1 MGKRKKL
8 LIVAL
13 IVISNIAIYGATEL
27 EKYEGST
34 TTINNGNDYINKIE
48 QTVNTGKWLH
58 ITNGTV
64 TNEGTVI
71 GELQGGTAIFQL
83 AGKVIEDGE
92 GGTKTT
98 AEFINATNGKIIVN
112 GGKGFYITVGKIEN
126 SGEIK
131 VTAGIGI
138 DMTNNNADAAVF
150 KNETGGKIEVT
161 GGTGISLTKGSFN
174 NLGTIEAKSERKAT
188 PSVIT
193 AIQTNGAVTFNN
205 QGTIKADGLDVRG
218 ITIKGTGQIENS
230 NTIEVLSG
238 GIGAYF
244 DIASSNFINN
254 EGASIIVKE
263 MTEKEGTTT
272 KTSSR
277 GIFLN
282 KSGKAKNKGK
292 IAVGGTAT
300 GEAGAIGVQV
310 NNADAN
316 FTNESKG
323 TIEATGT
330 NSQGIQLNIGKATN
344 EGNIQAT
351 EGALGVYVNGELGSF
366 INNSV
371 GTIEAIGTNSKG
383 IQVNAGEAINDGYIE
398 VTEGASG
405 VYVNEGEGKKGSF
418 TNNSTGVITASGAN
432 SKGIFFGSGGG
443 TAENNGTIS
452 VTEKGIGV
460 YFGET
465 GTFVKAGKFTN
476 KDKIQVLG
484 TESKGIYLNLEGTAE
499 NEGTIIVGGT
509 AAEEAG
515 AIGVQVNNANA
526 KFTNSSSE
534 EKGIFV
540 IGTNSKGIQVNAGE
554 AINNGY
560 IQATEGASGIYVHGV
575 SGKFTNNSTGTITT
589 SGANSKGIFFGSNGG
604 TAENSGTIEVSDGAS
619 GVFFYQGDNN
629 NFINNSDGKINVN
642 GEKSVGLLLNAKGT
656 AENKGTIK
664 VNSGK
669 GVVLGGSTFINTGT
683 IDAGE
688 DGIAIESS
696 KDTNN
701 TLILKSENT
710 SRNITSGSSIIG
722 KIVGS
727 TGIDVLVLDN
737 ASYSGLNISGYENI
751 SVIRGN
757 NSNISDSVIS
767 LGYNSGTESYLSSSN
782 ITSSGA
788 LSIDNSSVVID
799 LANQAAGIPLVSAD
813 NLVLAGDMKLA
824 FTSTNGQKE
833 FNLKDM
839 LGGITLD
846 VNNANFGD
854 TAVWEY
860 KIDSD
865 GNLQVTKNDYSKVM
879 TKSQLRNFAD
889 VLDNEQYTASGDFQ
903 KGVALLSTLNAGEFT
918 GALTQLSGGI
928 HGYIPDLTVINSR
941 TLTGVMKNRTLSRDT
956 TRNRPVS
963 SYDQDIAYINNHH
976 KLSGLMDVKY
986 DENGILGITE
996 KQILSNGRIGLVYGG
1011 SKGKVKFDGGTN
1023 GKADMDNLYIGGYY
1037 NHEFSDK
1044 LVLMSNMNF
1053 VYSHNNVTRYLKF
1066 GDLDYTFD
1074 STYPSFGFGAGT
1086 TLFYT
1091 VYDKDGNK
1099 AVLYGGINWEK
1110 VIQGNINEEPD
1121 RRDSK
1126 DDKNLTVKNVPA
1138 NEQWYDSVVPSI
1150 GVSLQHNGYIL
1161 DRKYRLGA
1169 DIGYETELGN
1179 IKDGKRLK
1187 LSALNKVHSV
1197 ETTTRENILS
1207 YSLYGE
1213 LDMTENLSIFA
1224 DYTKSKSKEYDADKV
1239 GAGFK
1244 YKMDRMSDVF
1254 VMGPILSGI
1263 ENTRLHS
1270 NRWSG
1275 VMGLM
1280 MEAEDDTNRPY
1291 YDEAG
1296 KLSSGDYATSL
1307 KLKPKFT
1314 LSLNDRQTKWSYYF
1328 EGYYLGNSLGKDR
1341 RVNERKQ
1348 YDTRLHGEAR
1358 WTDQYSKGR
1367 YGFTIGYRNETSS
1380 KPNLSQYVIATR
1392 SKRGTH
1398 EFRFAPNF
1406 TYNLGNG
1413 FVFGGSTTGIVT
1425 YDYRG
1430 VRKGEMDF
1438 EMENQY
1444 GITYNGFMPRMR
1456 LTVNYFREEFWR
1468 DHGYKKPA
1476 RKNLG
1481 NGQYV
1486 FDLIEGDRR
1495 YQSNQLR
1502 PSMTYFFGNG
1512 GRLQLDA
1519 RIPLGNGAWYKAD
1532 GDGKKAAETYE
1543 TRYGIKYFQP
1553 ITPGLTGFIGTEIL
1567 TMKVKNKNHASSDYG
1582 KETRTY
1588 SIRPNVGF
1596 SYNF

>member
-1 MGKRKKL
+1 MGKRKRILLLAL
-8 LIVAL
+8 LI
-13 IVISNIAIYGATEL
+13 IVSGKTYSVTNGEVDGYQNITTGTGNWAAGGTVTVTESGKINVSGGASGITVKIENNKKG
-27 EKYEGST
+27 EA
-34 TTINNGNDYINKIE
+34 INNGEINVSGRDSKGI
-48 QTVNTGKWLH
+48 NFGS
-58 ITNGTV
+58 G
-64 TNEGTVI
+64 
-71 GELQGGTAIFQL
+71 GGTAENN
-83 AGKVIEDGE
+83 GKITATGE
-92 GGTKTT
+92 GIGVYFGATGEFVNNSKGVFEIKGNNSKGIFLNSGETTAKNKGVITVGGTAQAEKGAIGIQVNNAK
-98 AEFINATNGKIIVN
+98 AEFINESEGIISSIGTNSKGIQLNNGKAVNEGGIKVEAEASGVYVN
-112 GGKGFYITVGKIEN
+112 GASGSFTNNSEGKIVVSGKDSKGIHFGSSKGMAEN
-126 SGEIK
+126 SGTIS
-131 VTAGIGI
+131 VTENGIGTYFAGGGTF
-138 DMTNNNADAAVF
+138 TN
-150 KNETGGKIEVT
+150 KESGKIQVT
-161 GGTGISLTKGSFN
+161 GVDSKGIYLNS
-174 NLGTIEAKSERKAT
+174 
-188 PSVIT
+188 
-193 AIQTNGAVTFNN
+193 
-205 QGTIKADGLDVRG
+205 QGTAEN
-218 ITIKGTGQIENS
+218 KGT
-230 NTIEVLSG
+230 
-238 GIGAYF
+238 
-244 DIASSNFINN
+244 
-254 EGASIIVKE
+254 
-263 MTEKEGTTT
+263 
-272 KTSSR
+272 
-277 GIFLN
+277 
-282 KSGKAKNKGK
+282 
-292 IAVGGTAT
+292 IAVGGTGAE
-300 GEAGAIGVQV
+300 EAGAIGVQV
-310 NNADAN
+310 NNTNAK
-316 FTNESKG
+316 FTNES
-323 TIEATGT
+323 E
-330 NSQGIQLNIGKATN
+330 GII
-344 EGNIQAT
+344 
-351 EGALGVYVNGELGSF
+351 S
-366 INNSV
+366 S
-371 GTIEAIGTNSKG
+371 IGTNSKG
-383 IQVNAGEAINDGYIE
+383 IQVNAGEAINDGYI
-398 VTEGASG
+398 
-405 VYVNEGEGKKGSF
+405 
-418 TNNSTGVITASGAN
+418 
-432 SKGIFFGSGGG
+432 
-443 TAENNGTIS
+443 
-452 VTEKGIGV
+452 
-460 YFGET
+460 
-465 GTFVKAGKFTN
+465 
-476 KDKIQVLG
+476 
-484 TESKGIYLNLEGTAE
+484 
-499 NEGTIIVGGT
+499 
-509 AAEEAG
+509 
-515 AIGVQVNNANA
+515 
-526 KFTNSSSE
+526 
-534 EKGIFV
+534 
-540 IGTNSKGIQVNAGE
+540 
-554 AINNGY
+554 
-560 IQATEGASGIYVHGV
+560 QATEGASGIYVHGA
-575 SGKFTNNSTGTITT
+575 SGKFTNNSAGTITA
-589 SGANSKGIFFGSNGG
+589 SGTNSKGIFFGSNGG
-604 TAENSGTIEVSDGAS
+604 EAENGGIIEVSDGAS
-619 GVFFYQGDNN
+619 GVFFYQGTNN
-629 NFINNSDGKINVN
+629 NFINNSDGKININ
-642 GEKSVGLLLNAKGT
+642 GEKSVGLLLNAQGT
-656 AENKGTIK
+656 AENKGIIT

-696 KDTNN
+696 KDTDN

-710 SRNITSGSSIIG
+710 FRNITSGSSITG
-722 KIVGS
+722 KIVGN

-751 SVIRGN
+751 SVVGGN
-757 NSNISDSVIS
+757 DSNISDSVIS
-767 LGYNSGTESYLSSSN
+767 LGYNSGTESYLSSSG
-782 ITSSGA
+782 ITSSGN

-813 NLVLAGDMKLA
+813 NLVLAGDIKLA

-839 LGGITLD
+839 LGGVTLD
-846 VNNANFGD
+846 VGSANFGS

-860 KIDSD
+860 KMDSD
-865 GNLQVTKNDYSKVM
+865 GNLQITKNDYSAVM

-889 VLDNEQYTASGDFQ
+889 VLDNGQYTASGDFQ
-903 KGVALLSTLNAGEFT
+903 QGVALLSTLNAGEFT

-928 HGYIPDLTVINSR
+928 HGYIPDLMIINSR
-941 TLTGVMKNRTLSRDT
+941 TLTGVMKNRTLSRDI

-963 SYDQDIAYINNHH
+963 SYDQDIVYINNHH

-986 DENGILGITE
+986 DEKGILGITE
-996 KQILSNGRIGLVYGG
+996 KQILPNGRMGLVYGG

-1066 GDLDYTFD
+1066 GDLDHTFD

-1091 VYDKDGNK
+1091 MYDKDGNK

-1244 YKMDRMSDVF
+1244 YKMDRMSDIF

-1275 VMGLM
+1275 VMSLM

-1314 LSLNDRQTKWSYYF
+1314 LSLNDRHTKWSYYF

-1341 RVNERKQ
+1341 RVNERKN

-1380 KPNLSQYVIATR
+1380 KPNLSQYVVATR
-1392 SKRGTH
+1392 SERGTH

-1468 DHGYKKPA
+1468 DHGYRKPA
-1476 RKNLG
+1476 RTNLG
-1481 NGQYV
+1481 GGQYV

-1502 PSMTYFFGNG
+1502 PSITYFFGNG

-1519 RIPLGNGAWYKAD
+1519 RIPLGNGAWYNAD
-1532 GDGKKAAETYE
+1532 RDGKKVAETYE

-1567 TMKVKNKNHASSDYG
+1567 TMKAKNKNHSSDEYG

-1588 SIRPNVGF
+1588 SIRPSVGF

>member
-1 MGKRKKL
+1 M
-8 LIVAL
+8 
-13 IVISNIAIYGATEL
+13 S
-27 EKYEGST
+27 
-34 TTINNGNDYINKIE
+34 
-48 QTVNTGKWLH
+48 
-58 ITNGTV
+58 
-64 TNEGTVI
+64 
-71 GELQGGTAIFQL
+71 
-83 AGKVIEDGE
+83 
-92 GGTKTT
+92 
-98 AEFINATNGKIIVN
+98 
-112 GGKGFYITVGKIEN
+112 
-126 SGEIK
+126 
-131 VTAGIGI
+131 
-138 DMTNNNADAAVF
+138 
-150 KNETGGKIEVT
+150 
-161 GGTGISLTKGSFN
+161 
-174 NLGTIEAKSERKAT
+174 NLG
-188 PSVIT
+188 
-193 AIQTNGAVTFNN
+193 
-205 QGTIKADGLDVRG
+205 
-218 ITIKGTGQIENS
+218 
-230 NTIEVLSG
+230 
-238 GIGAYF
+238 
-244 DIASSNFINN
+244 
-254 EGASIIVKE
+254 
-263 MTEKEGTTT
+263 
-272 KTSSR
+272 
-277 GIFLN
+277 
-282 KSGKAKNKGK
+282 
-292 IAVGGTAT
+292 
-300 GEAGAIGVQV
+300 
-310 NNADAN
+310 
-316 FTNESKG
+316 
-323 TIEATGT
+323 
-330 NSQGIQLNIGKATN
+330 
-344 EGNIQAT
+344 
-351 EGALGVYVNGELGSF
+351 
-366 INNSV
+366 
-371 GTIEAIGTNSKG
+371 
-383 IQVNAGEAINDGYIE
+383 
-398 VTEGASG
+398 
-405 VYVNEGEGKKGSF
+405 
-418 TNNSTGVITASGAN
+418 
-432 SKGIFFGSGGG
+432 
-443 TAENNGTIS
+443 
-452 VTEKGIGV
+452 
-460 YFGET
+460 
-465 GTFVKAGKFTN
+465 
-476 KDKIQVLG
+476 
-484 TESKGIYLNLEGTAE
+484 
-499 NEGTIIVGGT
+499 
-509 AAEEAG
+509 
-515 AIGVQVNNANA
+515 
-526 KFTNSSSE
+526 
-534 EKGIFV
+534 
-540 IGTNSKGIQVNAGE
+540 
-554 AINNGY
+554 
-560 IQATEGASGIYVHGV
+560 
-575 SGKFTNNSTGTITT
+575 
-589 SGANSKGIFFGSNGG
+589 
-604 TAENSGTIEVSDGAS
+604 
-619 GVFFYQGDNN
+619 
-629 NFINNSDGKINVN
+629 
-642 GEKSVGLLLNAKGT
+642 
-656 AENKGTIK
+656 
-664 VNSGK
+664 
-669 GVVLGGSTFINTGT
+669 
-683 IDAGE
+683 
-688 DGIAIESS
+688 
-696 KDTNN
+696 
-701 TLILKSENT
+701 
-710 SRNITSGSSIIG
+710 
-722 KIVGS
+722 
-727 TGIDVLVLDN
+727 
-737 ASYSGLNISGYENI
+737 
-751 SVIRGN
+751 
-757 NSNISDSVIS
+757 
-767 LGYNSGTESYLSSSN
+767 
-782 ITSSGA
+782 ITSSGD
-788 LSIDNSSVVID
+788 LSINNSSVVID

-813 NLVLAGDMKLA
+813 NLVLAGDIKLA

-839 LGGITLD
+839 LGGVTLD
-846 VNNANFGD
+846 VGSANFGS

-865 GNLQVTKNDYSKVM
+865 GNLKVVKNDYSTVM

-889 VLDNEQYTASGDFQ
+889 VLDNGQYTASGDFQ
-903 KGVALLSTLNAGEFT
+903 QGVALLSTLNAGEFT
-918 GALTQLSGGI
+918 GALIQLSGGV
-928 HGYIPDLTVINSR
+928 HGYMPDLTVINSR

-963 SYDQDIAYINNHH
+963 SYDQDVVYINNHH
-976 KLSGLMDVKY
+976 KLGGLMDVKY

-996 KQILSNGRIGLVYGG
+996 KQILSNGRMGLVYGG

-1023 GKADMDNLYIGGYY
+1023 GKADMDNLYLGGYY

-1044 LVLMSNMNF
+1044 LMLVSSMNF

-1066 GDLDYTFD
+1066 GNLDYTFD

-1091 VYDKDGNK
+1091 MYDKDGNK

-1138 NEQWYDSVVPSI
+1138 NEQWYDSVVPNI
-1150 GVSLQHNGYIL
+1150 GISLQRNGYVL

-1187 LSALNKVHSV
+1187 LSALDKVHSV

-1224 DYTKSKSKEYDADKV
+1224 DYTKSKSKEYDADKI

-1275 VMGLM
+1275 VMSLM

-1291 YDEAG
+1291 YGDSG

-1314 LSLNDRQTKWSYYF
+1314 LSLNDRETKWSYYF

-1341 RVNERKQ
+1341 RVIERKQ

-1358 WTDQYSKGR
+1358 WTDQYTKGR

-1392 SKRGTH
+1392 SERGTH

-1444 GITYNGFMPRMR
+1444 GITYTGFMPRMR

-1468 DHGYKKPA
+1468 DHGYRKPA
-1476 RKNLG
+1476 RTKLG
-1481 NGQYV
+1481 DEYV
-1486 FDLIEGDRR
+1486 FDLVEGDRR

-1502 PSMTYFFGNG
+1502 PSLTYFFGNG

-1519 RIPLGNGAWYKAD
+1519 RIPLGNGAWYNAD

-1567 TMKVKNKNHASSDYG
+1567 TMKAKNKNHASPEYG

-1588 SIRPNVGF
+1588 SIRPSVGF